1 MSDVTCRGSFA
12 LGTACG
18 KCSRCRR
25 EIESY
30 NAMKSLR
37 DKLNT
42 PSSALETTRKQ
53 ADRIKEL
60 EAKLA
65 KAERALRDVSQ
76 SLDWNA
82 HGACRGWSNGLMAP
96 VEALNKARATLEE
109 LKGTDQ

>member
-18 KCSRCRR
+18 RCSRCRR

-42 PSSALETTRKQ
+42 PSSAIS
-53 ADRIKEL
+53 RIEEL
-60 EAKLA
+60 EAKLEEA
-65 KAERALRDVSQ
+65 QYEIDFL
-76 SLDWNA
+76 NA
-82 HGACRGWSNGLMAP
+82 QLEAWQEMAP
-96 VEALNKARATLEE
+96 PATKGLLKKHLRE
-109 LKGTDQ
+109 LAAKGKLTGGKDDTT